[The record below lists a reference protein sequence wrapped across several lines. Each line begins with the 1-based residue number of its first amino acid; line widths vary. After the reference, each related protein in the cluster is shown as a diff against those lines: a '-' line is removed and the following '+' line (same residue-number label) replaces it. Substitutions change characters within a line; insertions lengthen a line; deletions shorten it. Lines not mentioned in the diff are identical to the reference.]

1 MDSKH
6 NLRRKIIGERKLLS
20 GYEFQYENE
29 AILANVNSVLDS
41 LDEEF
46 NDSTTVLKLQATD
59 VEFVNP
65 HKGIGLYLPFKGE
78 PDLTKLMLQ
87 RASWAFGLPKLE
99 ADKMKFVHYQIGTKL
114 ENSSSLNLDSNN
126 YGIRDSEKSVIKG
139 LMQPSSNIEI
149 LPNVIIAPGLAYS
162 IDGYRLGY
170 GTGYYDKYLSY
181 KKETSLIIKIG
192 VCFDKYLLEYLPH
205 QDHDA
210 RFDYIITDKIILKL

>member
-6 NLRRKIIGERKLLS
+6 NLRKRIIGERKLLS
-20 GYEFQYENE
+20 GYELQHENE

-46 NDSTTVLKLQATD
+46 NDSAKVLRLQATD
-59 VEFVNP
+59 VEFVNLR
-65 HKGIGLYLPFKGE
+65 KGIGLYLPFKGE
-78 PDLTKLMLQ
+78 PDLTKLMLHHTD
-87 RASWAFGLPKLE
+87 SAFGLPKLE
-99 ADKMKFVHYQIGTKL
+99 ADKMKFVHYQIGAKL
-114 ENSSSLNLDSNN
+114 ENSSSLSLSSNN
-126 YGIRDSEKSVIKG
+126 YGIRDLEKSAVKR

-170 GTGYYDKYLSY
+170 GAGYYDKYLSY

-205 QDHDA
+205 QDHDV